1 MNTQTDDN
9 NRTAV
14 AGPVEQQVRPG
25 AEARPLVE
33 RLRSGVY
40 GTNRIPLCDEA
51 ADEIERLRAALAGW
65 RAAAVPA
72 LAWMEGAWSRIDGEW
87 GPSGKTLDQE
97 CTDGDEPEIAAL
109 RSRVGRLVDEQ
120 KKTMEHKTISV
131 QRFRDYSG
139 APTCCADHS
148 AGETCRFLGVRNF
161 GTVDVCMLGAQRD
174 LAPRTTGFQ
183 RPDAL
188 CEVWADA

>member
-1 MNTQTDDN
+1 MSKTD
-9 NRTAV
+9 TPAKV
-14 AGPVEQQVRPG
+14 ASNDRLGPLPEADVSWVDGKDQWGYDDYSHAFSAEAMTSYAAQQVA
-25 AEARPLVE
+25 AERE
-33 RLRSGVY
+33 R
-40 GTNRIPLCDEA
+40 
-51 ADEIERLRAALAGW
+51 W

-87 GPSGKTLDQE
+87 GPSGKTLDRE

-131 QRFRDYSG
+131 QRFRSPDG
-139 APTCCADHS
+139 APTCCADHP
-148 AGETCRFLGVRNF
+148 AGQTCRFLGVRSF
-161 GTVDVCMLGAQRD
+161 GTVDVCMLGVQRD

-183 RPDAL
+183 RPDER